1 MWREIFAS
9 GSFLLEIFRF
19 SADCF
24 FALGAILVLRRKTLY
39 NEEVHIGRAKTA
51 SKELKEKENGSLP
64 YFDRRG

>member
-19 SADCF
+19 SAGCF

-39 NEEVHIGRAKTA
+39 NGEVHIGRAKTA

-64 YFDRRG
+64 YFDR